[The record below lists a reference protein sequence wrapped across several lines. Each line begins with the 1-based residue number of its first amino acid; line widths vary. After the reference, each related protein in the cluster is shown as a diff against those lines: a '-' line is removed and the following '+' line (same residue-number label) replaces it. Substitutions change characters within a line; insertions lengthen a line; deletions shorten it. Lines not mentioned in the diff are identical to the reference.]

1 MRYTQTTTV
10 STIIDDIMRANN
22 RIRENSCDDTDP
34 LKTLRILV
42 TPNMHRKIAK
52 KHINW
57 YSECCSDDVYCGMLA
72 GVQMIEMPKYSLLTP
87 VIVSV
92 GA

>member
-1 MRYTQTTTV
+1 MSKYAQTTTV
-10 STIIDDIMRANN
+10 STIIDDIVRVNK
-22 RIRENSCDDTDP
+22 TVHP
-34 LKTLRILV
+34 HTTLRIIV

-72 GVQMIEMPKYSLLTP
+72 GVQMLEMPK
-87 VIVSV
+87 
-92 GA
+92 